1 MLKIYEKNVRLCWAT
16 AVSFYA
22 NTSLRAER
30 IEPIYEHFYLLTH
43 FIYEHIYYSLL

>member
-30 IEPIYEHFYLLTH
+30 NEFNPFMNT
-43 FIYEHIYYSLL
+43 FIY